1 MRRVQTIGVL
11 LALSAMST
19 GTTQLLAHQ
28 VLPATGSAPPLT
40 GVRAVVASIQGNAL
54 TSTNAPLV
62 DNLVRLRDARSGRI
76 TGSMRT
82 DKAGMFS
89 FDRVEPGSYIVEL
102 VGSDQ
107 RVLAASQIL
116 NVNAGETISAIIKLP
131 FKLQPYAGVL
141 GHTAASALLV
151 TATAAATGVLAS
163 QVTGEPVS
171 PRR

>member
-1 MRRVQTIGVL
+1 MRRTHTVGIV
-11 LALSAMST
+11 LALM
-19 GTTQLLAHQ
+19 GTTQLLAQQ
-28 VLPATGSAPPLT
+28 VIPASGAAAPLT
-40 GVRAVVASIQGNAL
+40 HARTIVASIQGNAL
-54 TSTNAPLV
+54 TSTNTPLA
-62 DNLVRLRDARSGRI
+62 DSIVRLRDARSGRI
-76 TGSMRT
+76 TASMHT
-82 DKAGMFS
+82 DRAGLFS

-116 NVNAGETISAIIKLP
+116 NVNAGDAVSAVIKLP

>member
-1 MRRVQTIGVL
+1 MRRMQTVGFLLSLSGMLVTSHL
-11 LALSAMST
+11 LAQQVIPAS
-19 GTTQLLAHQ
+19 GTA
-28 VLPATGSAPPLT
+28 APLT
-40 GVRAVVASIQGNAL
+40 SVRTATASVQGNAL
-54 TSTNAPLV
+54 TAMNTPLADSV
-62 DNLVRLRDARSGRI
+62 VRLRDARSGRI
-76 TGSMRT
+76 SGSSRT
-82 DKAGMFS
+82 DRAGLFA
-89 FDRVEPGSYIVEL
+89 FDHVEPATYIVEL

-107 RVLAASQIL
+107 HVLAASQIL
-116 NVNAGETISAIIKLP
+116 NVNAGDAVSAVIKLP